1 MDATISGIPQELID
15 AIIEKNHADKATL
28 QACSLV
34 SRSWT
39 YSSQR
44 RIFSHISFNRPQS
57 CYNQSSRSRGC
68 RDIERFNS
76 FISVHPHLA
85 TLVKS
90 VEISPLLNAHHLR
103 TMLEK
108 LVNLESIYLHLCG
121 YSWDELSPSMRN
133 TLITAFR
140 SLRLT
145 LLEIRDGLFLHY
157 PDFLALLTTCQY
169 LKCLLL
175 SAVSCEDLVC
185 CGNLV
190 RSTQLPNGGLEL
202 QLHSLALSSCET
214 PSVMV
219 QLLQPLINISG
230 LQRLSV
236 LTDGS
241 GGLAK
246 RTKVTKEILRLLN
259 GSSLEHLVLN
269 VCLAEPLSNLIDI
282 SHIRSMRIKLWWIC
296 HQQHTQPVE
305 WLRWL
310 TGLFRD
316 LSKWHRLEEVTL
328 EIFYESTITSYH
340 GDDWTALDATL
351 GHIES
356 LKRVH
361 LGLDAYDSVRARWK
375 HLREYPGCVADD
387 VRNVLPTLAKQRILS
402 VEVAA
407 NHPG

>member
-1 MDATISGIPQELID
+1 M
-15 AIIEKNHADKATL
+15 
-28 QACSLV
+28 
-34 SRSWT
+34 
-39 YSSQR
+39 
-44 RIFSHISFNRPQS
+44 
-57 CYNQSSRSRGC
+57 
-68 RDIERFNS
+68 
-76 FISVHPHLA
+76 
-85 TLVKS
+85 
-90 VEISPLLNAHHLR
+90 
-103 TMLEK
+103 
-108 LVNLESIYLHLCG
+108 
-121 YSWDELSPSMRN
+121 
-133 TLITAFR
+133 
-140 SLRLT
+140 
-145 LLEIRDGLFLHY
+145 
-157 PDFLALLTTCQY
+157 
-169 LKCLLL
+169 
-175 SAVSCEDLVC
+175 C